1 MTNRRDHRDLFGRLA
16 RAYLAVCWLPP
27 VLYLLAWLAVRGTEG
42 WGAWAA
48 APMLGVPV
56 LLSLGTGV
64 AGLVLIVM
72 ADRRGRPVTGL
83 IAGTIISG
91 AIGFGHLL
99 SWLLRTWF

>member
-1 MTNRRDHRDLFGRLA
+1 LAKDPGGDDFFGRLA
-16 RAYLAVCWLPP
+16 RAYLSVCWLPP
-27 VLYLLAWLAVRGTEG
+27 VLYLLAWLAVRGTAG

-64 AGLVLIVM
+64 VGLVLIVV
-72 ADRRGRPVTGL
+72 ATRRGRPAAGL
-83 IAGTIISG
+83 IVGTIVSG